1 MMTKILYRLR
11 FTLLS
16 PLAISSGSNENTDK
30 DAIVDAQGHPVI
42 PATAI
47 AGALRS
53 ELKKRGIT
61 VPVAQKKSEDRYV
74 PLEHLIFGYI
84 PTDKNDASEQYPTC
98 VRFYDATLDADH
110 DDFFIT
116 NRDCV
121 ALQNKVGIKGAK
133 FDLEAV
139 EPGAEFVGFME
150 LLSEKYDA
158 EKALLQLLA
167 AMNDGVIRF
176 GGKTSRGYGRVSVT
190 VQKKRISDMEEW
202 IAFDQ
207 FDPTHWENADTVP
220 LAAEDSGKLLQLE
233 VRLHLKSGISIR
245 EYSTNVNAADY
256 RSLSLH
262 DAKTTAVVPGTSWA
276 GAFRSRFTELAGE
289 NGKQAADKLFGFVEQ
304 KTGKTQKSRIF
315 FTESA
320 MLGGTRK
327 LSTRNSIDR
336 FSAATKAGALYTENT
351 HFYGD
356 TVLQILIRD
365 PEPAERRLLNCCL
378 ADLHYGLLAVG
389 GLTSVGRG
397 LFEIQSVNGKP
408 FDAYRKEVFA
418 DET

>member
-16 PLAISSGSNENTDK
+16 PLAISSGSNESTDK
-30 DAIVDAQGHPVI
+30 DAVVDSRGCPII

-47 AGALRS
+47 AGVLRS
-53 ELKKRGIT
+53 ELKKRASGSAERT
-61 VPVAQKKSEDRYV
+61 PSD
-74 PLEHLIFGYI
+74 HLIFGYI
-84 PTDKNDASEQYPTC
+84 PTKKDESHMQRPTR
-98 VRFYDATLDADH
+98 VRFYDATLNGDYKS
-110 DDFFIT
+110 FFIT

-121 ALQNKVGIKGAK
+121 ALNNKVGIKGAK
-133 FDLEAV
+133 FDMQAV
-139 EPGAEFVGFME
+139 EPGSEFIGFME
-150 LLSEKYDA
+150 LLIDDLNTE
-158 EKALLQLLA
+158 EILLQLLGA
-167 AMNDGVIRF
+167 LDAGTVCL
-176 GGKTSRGYGRVSVT
+176 GGKSSRGYGRVRVA
-190 VQKKRISDMEEW
+190 VQKKCISDRKEW
-202 IAFDQ
+202 VAFDM
-207 FDPTHWENADTVP
+207 FNASHWADAETVP
-220 LAAEDSGKLLQLE
+220 LTENKSGSIEHLEIKLK
-233 VRLHLKSGISIR
+233 LKSGISIR

-262 DAKTTAVVPGTSWA
+262 DKKTTAVVPGTSWA

-315 FTESA
+315 FSESA

-336 FSAATKAGALYTENT
+336 FSAATKAGALYTEDT

-356 TVLQILIRD
+356 TTLNIAIRD
-365 PEPAERRLLNCCL
+365 PKPTELQLLACCL